1 LNNPIEHYREM
12 EIIFG
17 NNLATGAYAKRAHEP
32 LATEITETHNAP
44 HETEDDAATNEEA
57 SPPIG
62 ANEMPYSV
70 STHSTA
76 TSSRVKS
83 PPPKKAKVVPI
94 EDPNVTIVSV
104 TSESLGNLATTI

>member
-1 LNNPIEHYREM
+1 MLREHMSLLLQRS
-12 EIIFG
+12 
-17 NNLATGAYAKRAHEP
+17 LR
-32 LATEITETHNAP
+32 HNAP